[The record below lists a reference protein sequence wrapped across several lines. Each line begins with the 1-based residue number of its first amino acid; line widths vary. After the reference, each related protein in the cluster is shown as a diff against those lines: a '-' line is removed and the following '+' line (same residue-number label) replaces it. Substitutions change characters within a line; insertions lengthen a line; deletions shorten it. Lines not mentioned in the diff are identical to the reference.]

1 MIHSSVE
8 SQSVRSVVLGHAVQL
23 DRLMQDGLSNQ
34 RIRDACAIVFDDANG
49 WLFDYGVFVAW
60 GMPESVFKRAIQT
73 LQQYV
78 DQPLPQPLIETYGL
92 KPQVDTAFHIQHDVM
107 YLDQLESLTTLALSH
122 ALAQSLKLR
131 FFESSAQ
138 EIIQS
143 NIPVARELAVT
154 GKTPMSRR
162 SLAKRRGVLFDKNS
176 EISLQFNLLDTPEF
190 FWDYPE
196 VEHYYRELVK
206 YLDLTPRIEILN
218 YKLSTMR
225 ELLDMLASEQ
235 HHKHSAFL
243 EWIII
248 VLIAIDIVIY
258 FFPK

>member
-1 MIHSSVE
+1 MIHANVD
-8 SQSVRSVVLGHAVQL
+8 SQSVRSVLLGHAVPL
-23 DRLMQDGLSNQ
+23 DALLKSGLSNQ
-34 RIRDACAIVFDDANG
+34 RIRDACALSFAGANG

-60 GMPESVFKRAIQT
+60 GMTESVFEQAVET
-73 LQQYV
+73 LQSYV
-78 DQPLPQPLIETYGL
+78 EEPLAQPMIETYGL
-92 KPQVDTAFHIQHDVM
+92 QLQPASAFHIQHDVIYM
-107 YLDQLESLTTLALSH
+107 DQLEPLTTLALSH

-131 FFESSAQ
+131 FFENSAQ
-138 EIIQS
+138 AIIQS

-154 GKTPMSRR
+154 GKTPLSRKA
-162 SLAKRRGVLFDKNS
+162 LAKRRGILFDKTN

-206 YLDLTPRIEILN
+206 YLDLTPRVEILN
-218 YKLSTMR
+218 YKLSSMR

-248 VLIAIDIVIY
+248 VLIAIDITIY